1 MKNMEY
7 MQKLLPNRPINE
19 NVRMQSRNVQAKR
32 FAQRTKKEFITTT
45 KRSQQV

>member
-32 FAQRTKKEFITTT
+32 FAQRTKKEFINTME
-45 KRSQQV
+45 RFQQD